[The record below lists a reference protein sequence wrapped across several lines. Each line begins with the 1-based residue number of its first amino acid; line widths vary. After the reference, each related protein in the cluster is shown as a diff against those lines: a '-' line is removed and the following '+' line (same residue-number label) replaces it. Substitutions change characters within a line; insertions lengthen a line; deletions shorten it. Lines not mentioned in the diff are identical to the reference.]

1 MKTFS
6 RCTVGALVV
15 RTATLFLA
23 LYANVLSHAQAEEQL
38 KAFPN
43 EYVITLPVTT
53 TARNL
58 RQGNSLSALQSGG
71 GWVKSAING
80 NTFVVQKV
88 APTATLSVASD
99 DPQSYALPVDST
111 DTFCAELVASR
122 QAASC
127 TPNYEMR
134 AGAVTPNDPDF
145 GQLWGLSSARGIDAP
160 RAWELSTG
168 SSDVVVAVIDT
179 GIDYNHPDL
188 NENMWRNPGEVAGNG
203 VDDDGN
209 GIVDDVYGYNA
220 MAENGNP
227 MDDNL
232 HGTHCAGTIGGVGN
246 NRIGVAGVNHRV
258 KLMALKFL
266 DNKGSGS
273 LSNAIKAIDYAIAS
287 KRKHNIAR
295 LVLSNSWGGGGYS
308 QALYDAIDR
317 ARAAGIVFVA
327 AAGNEANDND
337 ASPAYP
343 GSYDL
348 SNVVSVAAI
357 DRDGNLA
364 GFSNFGTTTV
374 DIAAPGVSIYS
385 TAPNGGYATLSG
397 TSMATPHVSG
407 ALALLWGYDASLSV
421 DSLFKRLYESGKT
434 LATLKD
440 SNTGVSLVRTQRALD
455 VGRMLYNET
464 APLPSSGETVSPCG
478 YDFTPFN
485 VLTSG
490 QVDTA
495 ADAQPII
502 NQADEGSFYAVP
514 LKFDFPFFRGSASV
528 IYLSPNGVVYTK
540 APSQLDYQ
548 VSGSAP
554 LNSIAALHTDLTPTK
569 VHHGIRVYSGADK
582 VTVAW
587 VDEQY
592 NTQGQGDI
600 FTRLTLYP
608 NGNVQSSVSFG
619 SAGELGNLRK
629 AILGD
634 SFAST
639 PIAPR
644 AVIGITGQSVQ
655 FSSTLDLAATQRGLL
670 STGVE
675 DLILGVTMAP
685 NCSKGGSGE
694 PAASVEKISLKQSS
708 LLQQARSK
716 SPTLTATLAGTGTGQ
731 IALAIAING
740 VQCRQQG
747 TINLMNGSARIAT
760 RLPRTPVR
768 VRFSASGV
776 SKTLKMKSLRSSQA
790 VSADKVQKMCNVV
803 VSAIKAQ

>member
-6 RCTVGALVV
+6 GMTVGALF
-15 RTATLFLA
+15 AWNA
-23 LYANVLSHAQAEEQL
+23 ILSLMLCTSGASLAQAEQVL

-43 EYVITLPVTT
+43 EYVVTLPVS
-53 TARNL
+53 TAARSL
-58 RQGNSLSALQSGG
+58 HQGNSLTTSKSGSG
-71 GWVKSAING
+71 RIKSAINETTLVLQRG
-80 NTFVVQKV
+80 
-88 APTATLSVASD
+88 ASTATLSFTSEE
-99 DPQSYALPVDST
+99 ALTSPLPIDLT
-111 DTFCAELVASR
+111 DTFCAELIASR
-122 QAASC
+122 QVASC
-127 TPNYEMR
+127 SPNYEMR

-168 SSDVVVAVIDT
+168 SNDVVVAVIDT
-179 GIDYNHPDL
+179 GVDYNHPDL
-188 NENMWRNPGEVAGNG
+188 NENMWRNTGEVAANG

-209 GIVDDVYGYNA
+209 GIIDDVFGYNA

-232 HGTHCAGTIGGVGN
+232 HGTHCAGTIGAVGN
-246 NRIGVAGVNHRV
+246 NRNGVVGVNHRV

-273 LSNAIKAIDYAIAS
+273 LSNAIKAIDYAVTM

-317 ARAAGIVFVA
+317 ARAAGILFVA

-337 ASPAYP
+337 SSPAYP
-343 GSYDL
+343 GSYDI

-364 GFSNFGTTTV
+364 GFSNYGTTTV

-407 ALALLWGYDASLSV
+407 ALALLWGYDASFSV
-421 DSLFKRLYESGKT
+421 EALLKRLYESGRT
-434 LATLKD
+434 LSTLKD

-455 VGRMLYNET
+455 VGRLLYDEI
-464 APLPSSGETVSPCG
+464 APLPSSGETVPPCG
-478 YDFTPFN
+478 YDFTTAN

-495 ADAQPII
+495 ADTQTII

-514 LKFDFPFFRGSASV
+514 LKFEFPFFRGSTSV
-528 IYLSPNGVVYTK
+528 IYLSPNGVVYAK
-540 APSQLDYQ
+540 APSALDYQ

-569 VHHGIRVYSGADK
+569 AHHGIRVYSGPDK

-608 NGNVQSSVSFG
+608 NGTVQSSVSFG
-619 SAGELGNLRK
+619 SAGELVTLRK

-634 SFAST
+634 PFATT
-639 PIAPR
+639 PTPPR
-644 AVIGITGQSVQ
+644 ALIGATGPSAP
-655 FSSTLDLAATQRGLL
+655 FTSTVDLAAAQRSLMT
-670 STGVE
+670 TGAESFV
-675 DLILGVTMAP
+675 LGVTMVP
-685 NCSKGGSGE
+685 NCSKGGSGG
-694 PAASVEKISLKQSS
+694 PSASVNKISLKQSS

-716 SPTLTATLAGTGTGQ
+716 SPKLTATLAGTGTGQ
-731 IALAIAING
+731 IALTVAING
-740 VQCRQQG
+740 VQCQQQG
-747 TINLMNGSARIAT
+747 AINLVNGSARFAA

-768 VRFSASGV
+768 VRFTASGV

-790 VSADKVQKMCNVV
+790 VSPAKAQRMCNML
-803 VSAIKAQ
+803 VSSITKQ